1 MLWSAPKKH
10 CGSIS
15 SPVSRCFPP
24 FTYYPSLALWGFA
37 SPIFSLSEWTPNN
50 RSLLLIRQP
59 ANLLSEALGLFIIS
73 FPGEEKHEQPF
84 ISFGC
89 PCEVKGKVERK
100 SESDRP
106 ERERADWQWEPLS
119 GRQHK
124 LVWGKFNNRG
134 QEAEAVSPL
143 CLFDLPL
150 TWVYLKPGRDSSTV
164 WCVLQHWPAQ
174 AACRASWHDLIEKS
188 EV

>member
-1 MLWSAPKKH
+1 MGRPRISPYYWSPSQTICCREHSA
-10 CGSIS
+10 CSLS
-15 SPVSRCFPP
+15 V
-24 FTYYPSLALWGFA
+24 SLAK
-37 SPIFSLSEWTPNN
+37 EKTP
-50 RSLLLIRQP
+50 
-59 ANLLSEALGLFIIS
+59 AA
-73 FPGEEKHEQPF
+73 F

-89 PCEVKGKVERK
+89 PCEVKQGRWR
-100 SESDRP
+100 DRASQTRT
-106 ERERADWQWEPLS
+106 REKGADCQREPLS

-143 CLFDLPL
+143 CLFDPPL

-164 WCVLQHWPAQ
+164 WCVLQHWPAK
-174 AACRASWHDLIEKS
+174 AACCASWHHLIETS